1 MPQLMNVPPALSV
14 PQIIQAPMAGGPT
27 TPALVAAV
35 AEAGALGGLG
45 AAYLTP
51 AQIAADCAEIRR
63 RTDRPFAVNLFVP
76 PAVPPSWTDPEAIQ
90 RARALLV
97 PFRRE
102 LGLPDFEDAPP
113 APPPDFDAQLDAILA
128 AGAPVLSFTF
138 GLPSG
143 SARERML
150 AAGRP
155 WIGTATSAREAVA
168 NREAGAA
175 AVVAQG
181 YEAGGHRGTFLETF
195 EDGMVGTMALVPA
208 VVDALGGR
216 IPTLAAGGIADA
228 RGVAAARTLG
238 AAGAVVGT
246 AFLLCREAGTSAP
259 HRAALLNA
267 RETDTTITRVMS
279 GRPARGLRN
288 RLTEELR
295 AHLADLAPFP
305 VQNALT
311 AELRR
316 IAARTNRPEF
326 MAMWSGQDAPLL
338 RRWVGREPTAA
349 EMVSELE
356 GRRQT
361 ADGDSDV
368 LAPAGAAEP

>member
-1 MPQLMNVPPALSV
+1 MPQLPNTPARLSL
-14 PQIIQAPMAGGPT
+14 PAIIQAPMAGGPT

-35 AEAGALGGLG
+35 SEAGALGGLG

-63 RTDRPFAVNLFVP
+63 RTDRWFAVNLFVP
-76 PAVPPSWTDPEAIQ
+76 PAVPPSWTDAAVIQ
-90 RARALLV
+90 RARELLV

-113 APPPDFDAQLDAILA
+113 APPPDFDEQLDAILA

-138 GLPSG
+138 GLPSEG
-143 SARERML
+143 ARERMA

-168 NREAGAA
+168 NRDAGAS

-181 YEAGGHRGTFLETF
+181 FEAGGHRGTFLETF

-208 VVDALGGR
+208 VADALDGS
-216 IPTLAAGGIADA
+216 IPTLAAGGIADH
-228 RGVAAARTLG
+228 RGVAAARALG

-246 AFLLCREAGTSAP
+246 AFLLCQEAGTNAP
-259 HRAALLNA
+259 HRAALLAA
-267 RETDTTITRVMS
+267 RETDMTITRVPS

-295 AHLADLAPFP
+295 AHAADLAPFP

-311 AELRR
+311 GELRR
-316 IAARTNRPEF
+316 AAARLGRPEF
-326 MAMWSGQDAPLL
+326 LAMWSGQDAPLL
-338 RRWVGREPTAA
+338 RRWAERAPTAA
-349 EMVSELE
+349 EMVAALVE
-356 GRRQT
+356 GVE
-361 ADGDSDV
+361 G
-368 LAPAGAAEP
+368 